1 MASED
6 NFAGKTAKSAGEAFS
21 KAKPAVEGAMAAGAR
36 GAAKFA
42 KGASDWASGD
52 HPVMEGAYDA
62 VGKAGEGILNV
73 FSGATNAVYE
83 FLKDRVED
91 ASGKDLDADGVVGGS
106 GKPEGEVKGGVEVA
120 AEMVASAAGAA
131 AGAIAG
137 VASTAAGAVQDLFSS
152 SEEDA
157 KPTGAMVGEPWVSSN
172 LQYNLSP
179 DFNPGPEEDFYVYVN
194 RDFLLSN
201 EIPDGDLQNIPLML
215 GAMRMVQDQCA
226 ELLLGPNSEES
237 DIRSTQNFY
246 KLMLDWEGRDKAGI
260 APLDAELARIDAI
273 STIEELNE
281 LLCDPDPLRRFD
293 LLETDVDQDPIDGS
307 SYTAVAVMN
316 VLTMHK
322 DSAEYAEPTPTGQ
335 IGLKTKRETYDFIAK
350 KTCIADRADAIWEAA
365 LAYQTEMAPLFPTEA
380 DKAEAGFWTKA
391 GKKRANR
398 AQLVSALGAFPTEKV
413 LAAHGYADVD
423 EFCIPF
429 AEFDANVAAC
439 YDEAH
444 LDGIKSSLMATLV
457 FGSASYLTSE
467 IYDEA
472 ARISSENTGS
482 VLKNDDEDKRR
493 RAFDKVF
500 EALPASTSKLY
511 VSRYANEDMKREI
524 REMCDNIVSVYKKMM
539 ATEEWLS
546 EETRNYAI
554 EKLDAMKFRVLYPE
568 KWTDYSALDI
578 RSAEEGET
586 LWSARFKVGAF
597 VAKIKRALA
606 GQPYDSDL
614 MDKCIDTNCNYN
626 PADNSVNIYL
636 GFLSDITY
644 RSDMTLEEKMGGLG
658 VVIGHEI
665 SHGFDVNGRLY
676 DKFGVAND
684 WWTAEDSAAF
694 DARAKK
700 AMDWY
705 ETVYKPKGELMPGI
719 GKRSVGETFA
729 DLGSLSV
736 AMTLAKEIE
745 GFDYDKFFRA
755 FGRVWSRIDTEYAF
769 DYMLQVD
776 EHPMGNLRINL
787 TLAQLEKFHE
797 TYGVKEGDKM
807 YFAPEDRLGLW

>member
-1 MASED
+1 MASIGE
-6 NFAGKTAKSAGEAFS
+6 FAGKAAETAGEAIS
-21 KAKPAVEGAMAAGAR
+21 KAKPVVEGAVAAGAK
-36 GAAKFA
+36 AAAGLA
-42 KGASDWASGD
+42 KSADEWASGE
-52 HPVMEGAYDA
+52 HPIMEGAYET
-62 VGKAGEGILNV
+62 VGKAGEGILGAV
-73 FSGATNAVYE
+73 SGAANAAYD
-83 FLKDRVED
+83 FLNDRVED
-91 ASGKDLDADGVVGGS
+91 VSGMDLNDDGVVGGS
-106 GKPEGEVKGGVEVA
+106 GKPEGEVKAGAQVA
-120 AEMVASAAGAA
+120 AEAAAGAIGAA
-131 AGAIAG
+131 AGAVG
-137 VASTAAGAVQDLFSS
+137 TAAGAMAGAVKTFFMGDEQV
-152 SEEDA
+152 EA
-157 KPTGAMVGEPWVSSN
+157 TGAMLGEPWVSSN

-194 RDFLLSN
+194 RDFLMSN
-201 EIPDGDLQNIPLML
+201 EMPAGDLENIPLMF

-237 DIRSTQNFY
+237 DIRSTQNYY

-260 APLDAELARIDAI
+260 APLDEELARIDAI

-307 SYTAVAVMN
+307 SYTAVAVMH

-322 DSAEYAEPTPTGQ
+322 DSAEYTEPTPTGQ
-335 IGLKTKRETYDFIAK
+335 IGLKSKRETYDFIAK
-350 KTCIADRADAIWEAA
+350 KTCIADKADAIWEAA

-380 DKAEAGFWTKA
+380 DQAEAGFWTEV

-398 AQLVSALGAFPTEKV
+398 AELISALGAFPTERV
-413 LAAHGYADVD
+413 LDAHGYGDVD

-429 AEFDANVAAC
+429 DKFNANVAAC

-444 LDGIKSSLMATLV
+444 LDGIKSSLMASLV
-457 FGSASYLTSE
+457 FDSASYLTSE
-467 IYDEA
+467 IYDET
-472 ARISSENTGS
+472 ARIYSENMGGE
-482 VLKNDDEDKRR
+482 LKNDDEDKRR
-493 RAFDKVF
+493 KAFDKVF

-511 VSRYANEDMKREI
+511 ISRYANEEMKAEI

-539 ATEEWLS
+539 ATEDWLS
-546 EETRNYAI
+546 EKTRNYAI

-586 LWSARFKVGAF
+586 LWSARLKVGAF

-614 MDKCIDTNCNYN
+614 MDKCIETNCNYN

-636 GFLSDITY
+636 GFISDVTY
-644 RSDMTLEEKMGGLG
+644 RNDMTLEEKMGGLG

-684 WWTAEDSAAF
+684 WWTEEDSAAF
-694 DARAKK
+694 DARAKR

-769 DYMLQVD
+769 DYMLLTD

-787 TLAQLEKFHE
+787 TLAQLPKFHE